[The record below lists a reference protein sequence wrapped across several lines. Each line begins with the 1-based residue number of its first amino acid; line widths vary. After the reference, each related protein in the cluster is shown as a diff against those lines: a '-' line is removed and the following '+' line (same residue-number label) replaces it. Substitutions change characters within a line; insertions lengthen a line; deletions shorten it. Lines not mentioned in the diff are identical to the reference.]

1 LPSPRDDETEEGM
14 RRRTIDMLSHD
25 WQATSHFINR
35 FFFYRGMLANDAQV
49 ACHNSAEAFVIW
61 LMGGT
66 PPTHIDER
74 YVEQLETL
82 MGEVRPVDER
92 MSGASYQ
99 GLTKPRKRKVKT
111 DV

>member
-1 LPSPRDDETEEGM
+1 MPLDDEEKM
-14 RRRTIDMLSHD
+14 RQDTLNMFSMN
-25 WQATSHFINR
+25 WEAVSHFLNR
-35 FFFYRGMLANDAQV
+35 FFFWHGMLSNDAQV

-61 LMGGT
+61 LMGKT
-66 PPTHIDER
+66 MPTHVDQR

-82 MGEVRPVDER
+82 MGDVRPVDKG

-99 GLTKPRKRKVKT
+99 GVTKPRRKRKAE